1 LAAAPRSF
9 DYDDL
14 RLCSSRASGTD
25 PLAVCIAKTS
35 GELSRLADEML
46 RILERPTMVRK
57 EHLLPLGGS
66 GISPC
71 KTLIELVR
79 VQRLV
84 KKTRDSDQWRCVVA
98 IDGVYSKVSNNTW
111 LRGLSNTRSAR
122 RDLAWA
128 VSRIGQLHPWARDRL
143 ILIASATDLALLRR
157 ACGLDRLE
165 YCFAVLHVSSL
176 RRGSSGADT
185 PVSVSLQRAS
195 ATVLARWLPQVNS
208 HPVFASTTENYLHAA
223 RMAPDIV
230 SVSTQ
235 WYEKVCGARGPVCDK
250 TMCII
255 SRLCFVEALQGPAM
269 REACTWAFA
278 VFAL

>member
-25 PLAVCIAKTS
+25 PLDVCIAKAS
-35 GELSRLADEML
+35 GELGRLADEML
-46 RILERPTMVRK
+46 RILERPPPVRRAD
-57 EHLLPLGGS
+57 LLPLGGS

-71 KTLIELVR
+71 KTHIEHVQVQGQVR
-79 VQRLV
+79 AI
-84 KKTRDSDQWRCVVA
+84 RDLDQWRCAVA
-98 IDGVYSKVSNNTW
+98 IDSVYGKVSNSTW
-111 LRGLSNTRSAR
+111 LRGLWNWRSAR

-128 VSRIGQLHPWARDRL
+128 VSRIGQLLPWARERL
-143 ILIASATDLALLRR
+143 IVVASATDLTLLRR
-157 ACGLDRLE
+157 ACGIDRLE

-176 RRGSSGADT
+176 RRNSSGANT
-185 PVSVSLQRAS
+185 PASLSLQRAI
-195 ATVLARWLPQVNS
+195 AIVLAQCLLQVNS
-208 HPVFASTTENYLHAA
+208 HPVFANTAYIRAA

-235 WYEKVCGARGPVCDK
+235 WYEKVCGARGPVCDQ

-269 REACTWAFA
+269 REACMWAFA